1 MIKMYVKENC
11 NLVFG
16 VKEGSDLKGLTEID
30 KKDVREFVKSKGLT
44 WLEDYFSNPEEL
56 FLYFDFDNYTDE
68 RILCNL
74 DINDIECLSED
85 CMEVVT
91 L

>member
-16 VKEGSDLKGLTEID
+16 VKDGSDLTGLTEID

-44 WLEDYFSNPEEL
+44 WLEDYFTDSEEL
-56 FLYFDFDNYTDE
+56 FLYFDFDSYTDE

-74 DINDIECLSED
+74 DLKHSSYLSED